1 MTTSLTALPN
11 KRLKLSGLL
20 FGESAVASPGPCPR
34 GGPVPCAVGHAAR
47 SLSAIR

>member
-11 KRLKLSGLL
+11 KRLKLPGL
-20 FGESAVASPGPCPR
+20 ASKELLRCLAGAALW
-34 GGPVPCAVGHAAR
+34 GAQVPCASGHVAR